1 MVSSIGTWM
10 EGLGVQWL
18 MAQQTGSTVML
29 GALAAA
35 QLGPMLVL
43 GLFGGLAADRVD
55 RRKLLLV
62 SQTAMMLIAAG
73 LAVAAGLGRAT
84 PPVLLALG
92 LLNGVAMAFNT
103 PAWQVLTPRLVPRDE
118 LHKAIALQG
127 MQFNLARVVGPAL
140 AGLMLAQTSA
150 TVLFALN
157 TVSFVAVLLAVA
169 STAPAPPPP
178 GPRPP
183 ARAQIAEAFGFV
195 FKHPGPRA
203 LFAMLLLLSALA
215 APLQRMLPLFVADVF
230 RAGETSYGLLLGLF
244 GAGAVLGGLTL
255 GRWPRW
261 YPRHHLIPFALTLT
275 GVCMTMFCTTHSLA
289 VGGVWI
295 AAAGTAWIWAFSST
309 MTALQL
315 LVGDTMRGRVLS
327 VINMAMF
334 GAMPIG
340 SLAAALLGERLVG
353 LIPGAAPVQLGV
365 GVMAV
370 LLTLCGVLLL
380 VFRTPEIDEATP
392 TTPRRRTLWSGLTAS
407 EHRPR

>member
-18 MAQQTGSTVML
+18 RAQQTGSPVML

-295 AAAGTAWIWAFSST
+295 AAAGTVWIWAFSST

>member
-1 MVSSIGTWM
+1 
-10 EGLGVQWL
+10 
-18 MAQQTGSTVML
+18 
-29 GALAAA
+29 
-35 QLGPMLVL
+35 
-43 GLFGGLAADRVD
+43 
-55 RRKLLLV
+55 
-62 SQTAMMLIAAG
+62 
-73 LAVAAGLGRAT
+73 
-84 PPVLLALG
+84 
-92 LLNGVAMAFNT
+92 
-103 PAWQVLTPRLVPRDE
+103 
-118 LHKAIALQG
+118 
-127 MQFNLARVVGPAL
+127 
-140 AGLMLAQTSA
+140 
-150 TVLFALN
+150 
-157 TVSFVAVLLAVA
+157 
-169 STAPAPPPP
+169 
-178 GPRPP
+178 
-183 ARAQIAEAFGFV
+183 V

-295 AAAGTAWIWAFSST
+295 AAAGTVWIWAFSST

-392 TTPRRRTLWSGLTAS
+392 TTPRRPHPLVRPHRQRTPPALTPCSYCSSAS
-407 EHRPR
+407 RSSRVSEAAASAPVNAASASARLRPCSSRIRPSTVSSATSRCTITGRVCPMRCARSAA